1 MSKVIKLPS
10 GNTATFRDPSTMKV
24 KDRKKILLAVGNQN
38 VGIAQGLALIDG
50 VIALLVTEWSFDL
63 ILPSIK
69 IESLEE
75 LDIPDYDK
83 LAEEAEEARKSLFP
97 SFTKDDGE
105 DSPKDN
111 QTDLNS

>member
-1 MSKVIKLPS
+1 M
-10 GNTATFRDPSTMKV
+10 
-24 KDRKKILLAVGNQN
+24 
-38 VGIAQGLALIDG
+38 
-50 VIALLVTEWSFDL
+50 
-63 ILPSIK
+63 
-69 IESLEE
+69 ESLEE

-111 QTDLNS
+111 